1 MLACCTRSDH
11 IHATRTQAPPPPGIF
26 PVTAPHCAVSLFV
39 YILSDRGAALSG
51 RTKRREKGAGARISG
66 GRTRTLVLLIRS
78 RGPVIQE
85 TVRGKGAG
93 NRVPGQRRRPSG
105 LRADACDCNASRWR
119 QTGRQCKLS
128 RVLGGRRRGFPWWP
142 LAAAAARSAV
152 CVRCDLP
159 RRDREDGGICASAG
173 PGPPAFFRMD
183 EVCMRVYTPEI
194 IRFAVAKYSVSG
206 YYCRVAVLLL
216 PSCTTAEHGAPREF
230 PNPDR
235 QQLLWN
241 DVV

>member
-1 MLACCTRSDH
+1 MRRFPAERNDEKKALARGFQGGVRVRS
-11 IHATRTQAPPPPGIF
+11 
-26 PVTAPHCAVSLFV
+26 SS
-39 YILSDRGAALSG
+39 LSDRG
-51 RTKRREKGAGARISG
+51 
-66 GRTRTLVLLIRS
+66 
-78 RGPVIQE
+78 GPVIQE

-159 RRDREDGGICASAG
+159 RRRRDREDGGICASAG
-173 PGPPAFFRMD
+173 PEPPAFFRMD

>member
-1 MLACCTRSDH
+1 M
-11 IHATRTQAPPPPGIF
+11 QVEQG
-26 PVTAPHCAVSLFV
+26 
-39 YILSDRGAALSG
+39 
-51 RTKRREKGAGARISG
+51 
-66 GRTRTLVLLIRS
+66 
-78 RGPVIQE
+78 
-85 TVRGKGAG
+85 
-93 NRVPGQRRRPSG
+93 
-105 LRADACDCNASRWR
+105 
-119 QTGRQCKLS
+119 
-128 RVLGGRRRGFPWWP
+128 LGGRRRGFPWWP

-159 RRDREDGGICASAG
+159 RRRRDREDGGICASAG
-173 PGPPAFFRMD
+173 PEPPAFFRMD